1 MHTDMQEVLTQI
13 QAAARGMWKYRWLGV
28 AVAWLVALVGTIA
41 IFKIPD
47 QYEASARIHVDTLS
61 ILKPL
66 MAGLAVQPDIDQQIG
81 MLSRTLISRPNVE
94 KLVRMADLDLK
105 NKSKSQQDEMVDE
118 LMKTLRIAGTGRDN
132 LYVLSYRDTEAERA
146 KRAIQ
151 SLVSIFIESG
161 LGATRNDAASAKAFI
176 NDQIKS
182 YQVKLEEAE
191 ARLKDFRLRNIDVQ
205 MGEGRDVATRLSEM
219 SSQLEKAKLELR
231 EAENARDAAKSE
243 LASLQSRPAGST
255 GLPNL
260 LQDTAVTVA
269 TPEIDARLDAQR
281 RQLDALLQR
290 FTEQHPDVLSTR
302 RLVRDLEEQKRKEV
316 QELRKAALAAPQI
329 PSAGGGNSLA
339 AQELNRMMAI
349 SEVQVAALKARV
361 SEYAGRYNLVRAS
374 LKNAPQ
380 LEAEAAQLNRDY
392 AIHKKNYEDLVAR
405 RESAAMSGDLDVAS
419 GMADFRLIDPPRVS
433 PQPVFPNRPL
443 LLPLALLAALAAGL
457 FAAFAASQV
466 RPVFFHPGEMRAR
479 FELPILG
486 MVSSVLGD
494 AEVRQRRVDRLR
506 FFAASGG
513 LVLLFAAG
521 MTTLSLLASR

>member
-1 MHTDMQEVLTQI
+1 MQEVLAQA

-28 AVAWLVALVGTIA
+28 AVAWLVALVGTVA
-41 IFKIPD
+41 IFRIPD
-47 QYEASARIHVDTLS
+47 QYEATARIHVDTLS

-66 MAGLAVQPDIDQQIG
+66 MAGLAVQPDVDQQIS

-105 NKSKSQQDEMVDE
+105 NKSKAQQDATVDE
-118 LMKTLRIAGTGRDN
+118 LMKTLRITGTGRDN
-132 LYVLSYRDTEAERA
+132 LYLLTYRDAEAERA

-151 SLVSIFIESG
+151 SLVSIFVESG

-182 YQVKLEEAE
+182 YLAKLEEAE
-191 ARLKDFRLRNIDVQ
+191 GRLKDFRLRNIDIQ
-205 MGEGRDVATRLSEM
+205 MGEGRDVASRLTELGT
-219 SSQLEKAKLELR
+219 QLEKAKLELR
-231 EAENARDAAKSE
+231 EAENAREAAKLE
-243 LASLQSRPAGST
+243 LANQQTRT
-255 GLPNL
+255 GGTSSLPNL
-260 LQDTAVTVA
+260 LQDSAAINVA
-269 TPEIDARLDAQR
+269 TPEIDGRIDAQR

-302 RLVRDLEEQKRKEV
+302 RLLRDLEEQKRKEV
-316 QELRKAALAAPQI
+316 QDLRRQALAAPAS
-329 PSAGGGNSLA
+329 PSGGGSSSSLA
-339 AQELNRMMAI
+339 VQELSRMMAI
-349 SEVQVAALKARV
+349 SEVQVASLKARV
-361 SEYAGRYNLVRAS
+361 SEYAGRYGQLRAS
-374 LKNAPQ
+374 LKTAPQ

-419 GMADFRLIDPPRVS
+419 GLADFRLIDPPRVS

-443 LLPLALLAALAAGL
+443 LLPLALLAALAGGL
-457 FAAFAASQV
+457 AAAFAASQL
-466 RPVFFHPGEMRAR
+466 RPVFFHPAELRSK

-486 MVSSVLGD
+486 MVSAVIGD
-494 AEVRQRRVDRLR
+494 AGARRRRADRLR

-521 MTTLSLLASR
+521 MTAMTLTASR